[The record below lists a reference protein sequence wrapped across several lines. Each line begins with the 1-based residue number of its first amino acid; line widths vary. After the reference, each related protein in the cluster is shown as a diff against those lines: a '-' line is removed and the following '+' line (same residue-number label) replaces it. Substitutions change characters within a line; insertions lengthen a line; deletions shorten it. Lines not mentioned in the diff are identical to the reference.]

1 MHFHI
6 QSRKLCVDVL
16 VMKTCLRRQS
26 TCTGGTLSEPMLANL
41 RNELERSRL
50 QRAKEDRN

>member
-41 RNELERSRL
+41 RNELERGRL